1 MNELEED
8 LEFFH
13 FVRVHQSFLVNL
25 QYIREV
31 SRYKFTLY
39 DDVECKNKVMD
50 ILPDEEGRIE
60 MDLPYG
66 TWYLKESQAPEGYL
80 LSDKIVKIV
89 IGEEGVFADDTLLK
103 QDDSYAISFANMPIP
118 SKSAETGDISRFSYV
133 LLCIISCFLFILL
146 KKKYEDAY

>member
-1 MNELEED
+1 MFLKVLVVTGSSIFTTIIHKPTAKKTDKILRPILVVNQ
-8 LEFFH
+8 
-13 FVRVHQSFLVNL
+13 FV
-25 QYIREV
+25 
-31 SRYKFTLY
+31 
-39 DDVECKNKVMD
+39 

-60 MDLPYG
+60 MNLPYG